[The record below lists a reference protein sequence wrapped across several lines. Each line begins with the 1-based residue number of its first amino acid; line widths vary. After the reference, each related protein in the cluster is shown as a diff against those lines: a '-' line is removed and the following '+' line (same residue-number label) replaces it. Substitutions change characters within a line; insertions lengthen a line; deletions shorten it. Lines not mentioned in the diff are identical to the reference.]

1 VSSAPSGSGAG
12 AQSSDGQSDAS
23 SIALSRLYFLD
34 WIRIAALLTVFF
46 DHFWSLGLTDHL
58 TFIPA
63 GPLQDA
69 VWLKSI
75 FVIIPPVGI
84 AVFFLVSGAAS
95 MMSLERR
102 SSKEYVMERVLRL
115 AIPYVIGSV
124 LLVPLASWLMPWNGF
139 SGSLWEYYPVYFADV
154 FNGLS
159 GYGASTIVAAV
170 GQWLWVLGF
179 LFAFSVIGL
188 PILQWLRSP
197 SADRFVAWTTRIA
210 RRRGGLLL
218 WVVPVTLVTVVG
230 QLVADG
236 ADGADAADVGLA
248 EYFGWGAFLRY
259 FAMFLLGAIL
269 IRNSEVLEYVRRDGV
284 LAGAVLLVVVAG
296 SYWYLV
302 SSSAV
307 QNDANFTTGVLT
319 AAGVLI
325 SVACWCLALLLMAV
339 GMRFLNTPSK
349 ALAYCLGIIVAFY
362 VLHQVAINAVEY
374 LYFGRIDLDLLNA
387 GQYPYPALYLE
398 NQLLV
403 GVVLFL
409 AALLLLIVFI
419 ELVVRPI
426 LPLRNALGVTR
437 ERIPGRYR
445 GTTTADQ
452 EDAEIRDH
460 DKSALDQHESS
471 TGESSQESDVSR
483 ER

>member
-1 VSSAPSGSGAG
+1 MSSAPSGSGAG
-12 AQSSDGQSDAS
+12 AQSSDGQSAAS
-23 SIALSRLYFLD
+23 TIASSRLYFLD

-46 DHFWSLGLTDHL
+46 DHFWSQGLLDHL
-58 TFIPA
+58 TFVPR
-63 GPLQDA
+63 GPVQDA

-75 FVIIPPVGI
+75 FAIIPPVGI

-102 SSKEYVMERVLRL
+102 SSKEYVIERVLRL

-139 SGSLWEYYPVYFADV
+139 SGSLWEYYPVYFADLYNV
-154 FNGLS
+154 VS
-159 GYGASTIVAAV
+159 GYGASTIVALV

-218 WVVPVTLVTVVG
+218 WVVPVALVTVVG

-236 ADGADAADVGLA
+236 ADAPDAWTA
-248 EYFGWGAFLRY
+248 EYLGWGAFLRY

-302 SSSAV
+302 SSSAL
-307 QNDANFTTGVLT
+307 QNDANFTTGALT
-319 AAGVLI
+319 GAGVLV

-339 GMRFLNTPSK
+339 GMRFLNTPSN

-387 GQYPYPALYLE
+387 GQYSYPALYSE
-398 NQLLV
+398 NQLLL
-403 GVVLFL
+403 GVVLFV
-409 AALLLLIVFI
+409 AALLLLIIFI

-426 LPLRNALGVTR
+426 LPLRKALGVTR

-445 GTTTADQ
+445 GTTTTDQ
-452 EDAEIRDH
+452 EDAEIRDQ
-460 DKSALDQHESS
+460 D
-471 TGESSQESDVSR
+471 R
-483 ER
+483 EQT